1 MAGGGA
7 RRGTLVIHYG
17 TGYRRPAPRPRQPQ
31 DGTGSCGSQPA
42 NQSLLDRRLQRC
54 PLPCA
59 ILSLVSA
66 AEPIGR
72 RTIMSYA
79 LGKGH
84 ESGLTKTFGT
94 YKRYRPTSGTVRH
107 RPDSLLLRFDD
118 APRRVVRQPE
128 GRGQT
133 HEPTIP

>member
-17 TGYRRPAPRPRQPQ
+17 TGHRRPAPRPRQPQ

-42 NQSLLDRRLQRC
+42 HQSLLDRRLQRR

-72 RTIMSYA
+72 RTLMAQA
-79 LGKGH
+79 LEKGH
-84 ESGLTKTFGT
+84 ESGPSVTVGTRRLGTWGKTPGT
-94 YKRYRPTSGTVRH
+94 QVGV
-107 RPDSLLLRFDD
+107 SLL
-118 APRRVVRQPE
+118 
-128 GRGQT
+128 
-133 HEPTIP
+133 